1 MLSFGVHITGV
12 YPGNTE
18 SRFLERSTNG
28 RRKSWNRAMSPK
40 LVAKLALKGLSENKI
55 RVIPGLGN
63 KIKVFA
69 ASFIPTTLIL
79 KKIYSDIHKYY

>member
-1 MLSFGVHITGV
+1 
-12 YPGNTE
+12 
-18 SRFLERSTNG
+18 
-28 RRKSWNRAMSPK
+28 MSPK

-79 KKIYSDIHKYY
+79 KKVYSDIHKYY